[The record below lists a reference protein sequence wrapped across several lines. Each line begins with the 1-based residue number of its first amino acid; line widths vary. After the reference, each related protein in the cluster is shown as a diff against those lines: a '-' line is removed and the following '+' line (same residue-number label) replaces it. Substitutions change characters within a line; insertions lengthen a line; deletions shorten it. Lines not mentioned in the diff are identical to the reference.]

1 MYDISKNRY
10 RELKYFCLQ
19 YKEMKAMIKWLQEKD
34 AGKGIDPTADTA
46 VPLADYI
53 KASRLIEKTAFDTD
67 EKLGSM
73 VLKSVTEDVSLSRIS
88 LPSNKNPMDDLRH
101 KFFYL
106 LDKRKGL

>member
-19 YKEMKAMIKWLQEKD
+19 YKEILDNIKRLRSQ
-34 AGKGIDPTADTA
+34 GIKEDYDPTANIA

-53 KASRLIEKTAFDTD
+53 NASRLIEKTAFDTD
-67 EKLGSM
+67 REFGD
-73 VLKSVTEDVSLSRIS
+73 VILKSVTEDVPLSAITMPCSKDRI
-88 LPSNKNPMDDLRH
+88 DDLRY

-106 LDKRKGL
+106 LSERKGL

>member
-34 AGKGIDPTADTA
+34 AGKGTDPTADTA
-46 VPLADYI
+46 IPLADYI

-67 EKLGSM
+67 GRFGDLI
-73 VLKSVTEDVSLSRIS
+73 LRSVTEDVSISRVCCADGF
-88 LPSNKNPMDDLRH
+88 DDLRH

>member
-19 YKEMKAMIKWLQEKD
+19 YKEMKAMIKWFQEKD
-34 AGKGIDPTADTA
+34 SGKGTDPTADIA

-53 KASRLIEKTAFDTD
+53 KASKLIEKTAFDTD
-67 EKLGSM
+67 EKLGSI
-73 VLKSVTEDVSLSRIS
+73 VLKSVTEDVALSRIGM
-88 LPSNKNPMDDLRH
+88 PHNKVLMDDLRH